1 MRFAAENADADR
13 CTLTSLDQHVLRV
26 EASYERGGPPD
37 LVGQEYPMSWLQRQP
52 LLERAVTTGTI
63 VLGGSFGD
71 DGDADPDLAAS
82 LLEMR
87 HIAIVPLSVGDA
99 VGAVLILSRRSDRPF
114 APARAYRAPAG
125 RTARRSGLAERSP
138 RQAGAERATPR
149 AGLIDSD
156 VAGCRD
162 QRGSGGLLRKAEL
175 LDFKQSLLELAE
187 RRVAV
192 MGDDAG
198 AELRETDLKVL
209 AAEAARFQHRLVFW
223 QRRLRE
229 FESASVT
236 NSE

>member
-1 MRFAAENADADR
+1 MATPTPIWRHR
-13 CTLTSLDQHVLRV
+13 CWRCATLRSCRSRLATRW
-26 EASYERGGPPD
+26 GGAHPEPSQRPP
-37 LVGQEYPMSWLQRQP
+37 
-52 LLERAVTTGTI
+52 I
-63 VLGGSFGD
+63 
-71 DGDADPDLAAS
+71 
-82 LLEMR
+82 
-87 HIAIVPLSVGDA
+87 
-99 VGAVLILSRRSDRPF
+99 RS
-114 APARAYRAPAG
+114 ARAYRAPAG

-138 RQAGAERATPR
+138 RRAGAERATPR
-149 AGLIDSD
+149 AGLTDSD

-192 MGDDAG
+192 TGDDAG